1 MKKNKPILNEKI
13 ITACQLPKDVFL
25 GASLISMVGNRE
37 IAIENFKNLIK
48 YQPDVIV
55 LQCKYFQLD
64 IIGTELSIEEYTK
77 EEMKIKGNIQNIKFV
92 TGSSL

>member
-1 MKKNKPILNEKI
+1 M
-13 ITACQLPKDVFL
+13 
-25 GASLISMVGNRE
+25 
-37 IAIENFKNLIK
+37 
-48 YQPDVIV
+48 